1 MPELAEAKRYFVSGI
16 VQGVGFRYFARR
28 AAQRLRVTGYAKN
41 LADGRVEV
49 YAIAS
54 PQALAALRAELERG
68 PQHASVSSVAE
79 ENALVDAQFAGEFSI
94 EHDAW

>member
-1 MPELAEAKRYFVSGI
+1 MTERAEARRYFVSGI

-28 AAQRLRVTGYAKN
+28 AAQRLGVAGYAKN

-54 PQALAALRAELERG
+54 REKLQSLRVELERG
-68 PQHASVSSVAE
+68 PQHASVTGVAE
-79 ENALVDAQFAGEFSI
+79 EDAPLDSQFAGGFSI
-94 EHDAW
+94 ADDAW